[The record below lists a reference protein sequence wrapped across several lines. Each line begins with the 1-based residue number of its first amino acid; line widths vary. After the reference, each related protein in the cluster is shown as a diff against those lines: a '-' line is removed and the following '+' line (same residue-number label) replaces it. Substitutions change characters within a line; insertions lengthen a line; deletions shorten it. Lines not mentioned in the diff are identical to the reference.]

1 MEIHWSNATTLSRKG
16 KINSCWTSL
25 WIRWLTWKSS
35 TSTWASFVF
44 VLLLLDW
51 WCGTKISRPTFHFD
65 NVARRRRY
73 WLTGVPRQPSS
84 HDIRHWPWEASK
96 GSRKADVSKRLTPS
110 MGWHLHKLT
119 RWELEGYYKPTV
131 LINICLPPTY
141 HVYKE
146 ITCSPCFVQSEGILI
161 RKGSRK
167 VRFKEIPKRK
177 RLLIWLGDVHALLL

>member
-1 MEIHWSNATTLSRKG
+1 MSHMISYLLPFFLP
-16 KINSCWTSL
+16 SL
-25 WIRWLTWKSS
+25 FNLFIYHYTYIQLISY
-35 TSTWASFVF
+35 
-44 VLLLLDW
+44 LDS
-51 WCGTKISRPTFHFD
+51 WCGIKISRPTFYFD
-65 NVARRRRY
+65 NVGRRRRY
-73 WLTGVPRQPSS
+73 WLTGVLRQPSS
-84 HDIRHWPWEASK
+84 HNVRHWPWKASK
-96 GSRKADVSKRLTPS
+96 GSRKADVSKRRR
-110 MGWHLHKLT
+110 LHKLT

-177 RLLIWLGDVHALLL
+177 RLLIRLGDVHALLL